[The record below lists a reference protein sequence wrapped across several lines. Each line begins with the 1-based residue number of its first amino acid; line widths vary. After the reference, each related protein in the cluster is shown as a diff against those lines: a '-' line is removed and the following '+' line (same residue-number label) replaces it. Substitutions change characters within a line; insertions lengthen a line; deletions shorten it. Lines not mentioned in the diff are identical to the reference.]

1 PAPACKC
8 GGPRVIPRL
17 ARDALLLGPARHVLH
32 ERLPEA
38 PRWWAVIMYPVVRS
52 PSSPKPGTGPALAP
66 LPSGAYQLAGLPMPL
81 DQEDSDM
88 KARAPVL
95 LIDDHDDVR
104 EGLRMLLEADG
115 WIVETARDGREAL
128 NKIAGGLRP
137 CIILLEL
144 MSPVMNGLEF

>member
-1 PAPACKC
+1 
-8 GGPRVIPRL
+8 
-17 ARDALLLGPARHVLH
+17 
-32 ERLPEA
+32 
-38 PRWWAVIMYPVVRS
+38 
-52 PSSPKPGTGPALAP
+52 
-66 LPSGAYQLAGLPMPL
+66 MPL
-81 DQEDSDM
+81 NQEDSDM

-144 MSPVMNGLEF
+144 MSPVMNGLEFRQELRDHPQLLPIPILAYSGLKNVQANARLWTANRSAPLPIEIDRLIAAVRHSC